1 MIGMHAVIFACAMQ
15 AMVMYVICMQA
26 VIFARGMQA
35 MALIDT
41 WYVSANK
48 KGGPDRDHTSR
59 RHLHYFCCSFIVA
72 KLLQNMQ
79 CMTAE

>member
-1 MIGMHAVIFACAMQ
+1 MIGMHAVIFECAMQ

-48 KGGPDRDHTSR
+48 KG
-59 RHLHYFCCSFIVA
+59 
-72 KLLQNMQ
+72 
-79 CMTAE
+79 